1 MRDEPHIHF
10 IFISR
15 CQQIHSV
22 SIYLYYHNLYNECL
36 VQICSYLSLVLE
48 KRYIFPICLAIIFH
62 CCFFSWYCF
71 IVYIVSRHKL
81 SNLILGI
88 YWLAAKLVFLSCS
101 VDTKSELHY
110 WSITN
115 DKGFPLLVLALECRT
130 LMLYIWINMVIMGWS
145 WTSNCKIWTVEMIK
159 IIKCNWCILV
169 L

>member
-22 SIYLYYHNLYNECL
+22 SINVHYHILYNEGL
-36 VQICSYLSLVLE
+36 VQICSYLRLVLSHWE
-48 KRYIFPICLAIIFH
+48 EIYFSYMFTNSIPLLL
-62 CCFFSWYCF
+62 FSWYCF
-71 IVYIVSRHKL
+71 IVYIVLRHKL

-110 WSITN
+110 WSITS
-115 DKGFPLLVLALECRT
+115 DKGFLLLVLALECRT
-130 LMLYIWINMVIMGWS
+130 LMWYIWINMVIMGCIWNY
-145 WTSNCKIWTVEMIK
+145 NCKI
-159 IIKCNWCILV
+159 
-169 L
+169 